1 MCSNLIKMLQRRICC
16 GKNRGRKVSYNL
28 NSDVNGRVKM
38 PLDNGVLNAKEFRTT
53 EYGQTLPEESLVGVE
68 KNENIQ
74 VLEGEDFTKYVD
86 VEYNTREDALKRATA
101 AKAKERSIDYRYIDQ
116 MKQHGVTEDL
126 AIKAFVGRFG
136 GNEDRTQFFLNSK
149 FYYGSDAPTPLDR
162 LRKAV
167 NEDTIPECIELLEGT
182 KIALDQG
189 DHF

>member
-1 MCSNLIKMLQRRICC
+1 
-16 GKNRGRKVSYNL
+16 
-28 NSDVNGRVKM
+28 M
-38 PLDNGVLNAKEFRTT
+38 PLDNGILNPKEFRTT
-53 EYGQTLPEESLVGVE
+53 EQGLTLTEESFVVVE
-68 KNENIQ
+68 KNKSIQ
-74 VLEGEDFTKYVD
+74 VLEGEDFTEYVD
-86 VEYNTREDALKRATA
+86 VKYNTPDDALKRATE
-101 AKAKERSIDYRYIDQ
+101 AKAKERPIEYKYIDQ
-116 MKQHGVTEDL
+116 MKKHGVTEYL

-167 NEDTIPECIELLEGT
+167 NEDTIPECIELLEWT

>member
-1 MCSNLIKMLQRRICC
+1 
-16 GKNRGRKVSYNL
+16 
-28 NSDVNGRVKM
+28 M
-38 PLDNGVLNAKEFRTT
+38 PLDNGILNAKKFRTT
-53 EYGQTLPEESLVGVE
+53 EHGQTLPEKSIVGVE
-68 KNENIQ
+68 KSENIQ

-86 VEYNTREDALKRATA
+86 VKYNTHEDALKRAAA
-101 AKAKERSIDYRYIDQ
+101 AKSKERSIDYRYIDQ
-116 MKQHGVTEDL
+116 MKKHGVTEDL

-149 FYYGSDAPTPLDR
+149 FYYGTDAPTPLDR

-167 NEDTIPECIELLEGT
+167 NEDTIPEYIELLEGT